1 MIPGHLKMGEHQ
13 AKCEALL
20 SWPHNLTRTH
30 NGSSVYYQGC
40 QNWPQLHCCQHQ
52 HHWLTSSSLQSS
64 SSPESRFHP
73 PGRSLLHR
81 QPTGNQAGSRMWSEQ
96 DGGFMSALKMM
107 LTTVLASFIPGI
119 WRTCSHPS
127 SPHGLCPKT
136 KKPGSTKKMQQR
148 NPNFSG
154 WESTTSK
161 IKKWASWKWVG
172 EWCWVVNCP
181 TQPTCIAHCDLF
193 ICQLYFITNPQWK
206 YERNA
211 AGQ

>member
-1 MIPGHLKMGEHQ
+1 MIPGHLKRGEHQ

-20 SWPHNLTRTH
+20 SWPHNLIRTH

-136 KKPGSTKKMQQR
+136 KKPGSTKKCNKETQIFQDGSQ
-148 NPNFSG
+148 PLA
-154 WESTTSK
+154 WL
-161 IKKWASWKWVG
+161 KW
-172 EWCWVVNCP
+172 EWCWGAVKACSHLRWATINRGAVQIRPIPYNVTEWLLCLQKI
-181 TQPTCIAHCDLF
+181 TYQP
-193 ICQLYFITNPQWK
+193 
-206 YERNA
+206 
-211 AGQ
+211 